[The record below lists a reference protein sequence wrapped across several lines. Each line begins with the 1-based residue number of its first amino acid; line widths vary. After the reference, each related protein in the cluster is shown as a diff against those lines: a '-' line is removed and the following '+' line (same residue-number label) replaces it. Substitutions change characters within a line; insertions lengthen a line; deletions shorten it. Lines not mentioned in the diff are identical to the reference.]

1 MENRLKPQTTPV
13 ISELRLA
20 QVRPVMVTGDNMLTA
35 LSVARDCR
43 MVDADDKVVLV
54 QCLTSSTS
62 SDVTAKP
69 HLQFSLA
76 EDESRKLVA
85 PMTSAKPRAVDVYTS
100 ERDVEK
106 GASAADGLTSEK
118 ARVHFAVTG
127 KSWAL
132 LRQHYA
138 DVIPRI
144 VVRGTVF
151 ARFSPDQKQQLVEAL
166 QGIG

>member
-43 MVDADDKVVLV
+43 MVDAEDKVVLV
-54 QCLTSSTS
+54 QCLTTS
-62 SDVTAKP
+62 SDGNTKP
-69 HLQFSLA
+69 QLQFSYT
-76 EDESRKLVA
+76 EDESQKLVA
-85 PMTSAKPRAVDVYTS
+85 PVTS
-100 ERDVEK
+100 EKLPRTNDTDVEK
-106 GASAADGLTSEK
+106 CATVTDGLTSSCGG
-118 ARVHFAVTG
+118 VHFAVTG
-127 KSWAL
+127 KSWGL

-138 DVIPRI
+138 DVIPKI

-166 QGIG
+166 QAIG